1 MVSRLSRNLGI
12 TSRSEQ
18 RKGYTMPTQK
28 RIKTA
33 LRSRSKSFIIN
44 LFMMAFAKLTKTEK
58 ISMLLKIQTGKISR
72 AVRKTK
78 TKTKR
83 KAKGKKKTKAQIKAM
98 RIRNLAKAR
107 RARKIKNR

>member
-28 RIKTA
+28 RIKSA

-78 TKTKR
+78 TKR